1 MYSDKIPADAR
12 QEIKFVSYEHQLPYL
27 LNWVRLHPAGFYQPF
42 PDRWINNVYFD
53 SHSYHSYSQNLSG
66 VSQRVK
72 LRYRW
77 YGKEKLP
84 GAGILELK
92 CRRNF
97 FGWKRR
103 YPVEL
108 APARREDSWKDIRAR
123 IHEQISPE
131 GQKVLEVNPVPVL
144 VNRYY
149 RKYFVSRDEK
159 VRITI
164 DIHQTVWDQRYRAQP
179 YFGKKANMPHTLVI
193 EVKFSRKDRDLA
205 SQILQGIP
213 VRVSR
218 HSKYI
223 NGVQAI
229 SR

>member
-1 MYSDKIPADAR
+1 MHNNSVPADAR
-12 QEIKFVSYEHQLPYL
+12 QEIKFVSYEYQLPYL
-27 LNWVRLHPAGFYQPF
+27 LGWIRLHSAGFFQPH

-53 SHSYHSYSQNLSG
+53 SHSYHAYSQNLSG
-66 VSQRVK
+66 ASQRTK

-77 YGKEKLP
+77 YGEARLP
-84 GAGILELK
+84 EAGILELK

-103 YPVEL
+103 YPVDVI
-108 APARREDSWKDIRAR
+108 PAQKGDSWQDIRAR
-123 IHEQISPE
+123 ISEQISHE
-131 GQKVLEVNPVPVL
+131 GRKVLEVNPVPVL
-144 VNRYY
+144 INRYY
-149 RKYFVSRDEK
+149 RKYFVSRNEK
-159 VRITI
+159 VRITV
-164 DIHQTVWDQRYRAQP
+164 DIHQAVWDQRYRAHP
-179 YFGKKANMPHTLVI
+179 YFGKKANIPHALVV
-193 EVKFSRKDRDLA
+193 EVKFARQDRELA

-223 NGVQAI
+223 NGVRAI